1 MATRPITL
9 FTIQFGDMP
18 LEELCQMAKNAGFEG
33 LELSAAHI
41 DVERASKDAE
51 YVEGIKAT
59 LAKYGLG
66 CWSMSHHLAGQCVL
80 DTEPGAYDSRI
91 DGFAPAEFAGNPKA
105 IQEWGIQQM
114 KYTAHAAKAMGVGV
128 VTFFMGSPIWKYWY
142 SFPQTSDEMIEAA
155 YARTKELWTPI
166 FDEFDA
172 CGVKL
177 ALEVHPT
184 EIAFDYWTTKKLLET
199 FDYRPTLGVNFDPSH
214 LLWQGMDPAVFARD
228 FIDRVYHVHAK
239 DVKLNFDGRN
249 GVLGSHIAFGN
260 TRRGWNFV
268 SLGHGDVDF
277 DAICRE
283 LNQGGYNG
291 PISIEWEDSGMDR
304 VYGATEACEYIKKYN
319 FNPSA
324 FAFDDMSN
332 YG

>member
-1 MATRPITL
+1 MARPITL
-9 FTIQFGDMP
+9 FTIQYGDMP
-18 LEELCQMAKNAGFEG
+18 LEEICKAAKEMGFEG
-33 LELSAAHI
+33 LELSAAHV
-41 DVERASKDAE
+41 DMKRAATDPA
-51 YVEGIKAT
+51 YVEEVKAT

-66 CWSMSHHLAGQCVL
+66 CWCMSNHLAGQCVL
-80 DTEPGAYDSRI
+80 DAEPDAYDSRL
-91 DGFAPAEFAGNPKA
+91 DGFVPAELAGNPKA
-105 IQEWGIQQM
+105 IQEWAIQEM
-114 KYTAHAAKAMGVGV
+114 KYTAQAAKAMGVGV
-128 VTFFMGSPIWKYWY
+128 VTFFMGSPIWKMWY
-142 SFPQTSDEMIEAA
+142 SFPQTSEEMVEAA
-155 YARTKELWTPI
+155 YQRTKELWTPI

-184 EIAFDYWTTKKLLET
+184 EIAFDYWTTKKLLDT
-199 FDYRPTLGVNFDPSH
+199 FEWRPTLGINFDPSH
-214 LLWQGMDPAVFARD
+214 LLWQGMDPAVFCRD

-249 GVLGSHIAFGN
+249 GVLGSHITFGN

-283 LNQGGYNG
+283 LNQGGYAG

-304 VYGATEACEYIKKYN
+304 IYGATEACEYIKKYN

>member
-1 MATRPITL
+1 MARPITL
-9 FTIQFGDMP
+9 FTIQYGDMP
-18 LEELCQMAKNAGFEG
+18 LEDICKAAKEMGFEG
-33 LELSAAHI
+33 LELSAAH
-41 DVERASKDAE
+41 VNMQRAATDPA
-51 YVEGIKAT
+51 YVEEVKAT

-66 CWSMSHHLAGQCVL
+66 CWCMSNHLAGQCVL
-80 DTEPGAYDSRI
+80 DTEPDAYDNRL
-91 DGFAPAEFAGNPKA
+91 DGFVPAELAGNPKA
-105 IQEWGIQQM
+105 IQEWAIQEM
-114 KYTAHAAKAMGVGV
+114 KYTAQAAKAMGVGV
-128 VTFFMGSPIWKYWY
+128 VTFFMGSPIWKMWY
-142 SFPQTSDEMIEAA
+142 SFPQTSEEMVEAA
-155 YARTKELWTPI
+155 YQRTKELWTPI

-184 EIAFDYWTTKKLLET
+184 EIAFDYWTTKKLLDT
-199 FDYRPTLGVNFDPSH
+199 FEWRPTLGINFDPSH
-214 LLWQGMDPAVFARD
+214 LLWQGMDPAVFCRD

-249 GVLGSHIAFGN
+249 GVLGSHITFGN

-304 VYGATEACEYIKKYN
+304 IYGATEACEYIKKYN

>member
-1 MATRPITL
+1 MARPITL
-9 FTIQFGDMP
+9 FTIQYGDMP
-18 LEELCQMAKNAGFEG
+18 LEEICKAAKEMGFEG
-33 LELSAAHI
+33 LELSAAHV
-41 DVERASKDAE
+41 DMKRAATDPAYVAE
-51 YVEGIKAT
+51 VKAV

-66 CWSMSHHLAGQCVL
+66 CWCMSNHLAGQCVL
-80 DTEPGAYDSRI
+80 DAEPDAYDSRL
-91 DGFAPAEFAGNPKA
+91 DGFVPAELAGNPKA
-105 IQEWGIQQM
+105 IQEWATQEM
-114 KYTAHAAKAMGVGV
+114 KYTAQAAKAMGVGV
-128 VTFFMGSPIWKYWY
+128 VTFFMGSPIWKMWY
-142 SFPQTSDEMIEAA
+142 SFPQTSEEMVEAA
-155 YARTKELWTPI
+155 YQRTKELWTPI

-184 EIAFDYWTTKKLLET
+184 EIAFDYWTTKKLLDT
-199 FDYRPTLGVNFDPSH
+199 FEWRPTLGINFDPSH
-214 LLWQGMDPAVFARD
+214 LLWQGMDPAVFCRD

-249 GVLGSHIAFGN
+249 GVLGSHITFGN

-283 LNQGGYNG
+283 LNQGGYEG

-304 VYGATEACEYIKKYN
+304 IYGATEACEYIKKYN

>member
-1 MATRPITL
+1 MARPITL
-9 FTIQFGDMP
+9 FTIQYGDMP
-18 LEELCQMAKNAGFEG
+18 LEEICKAAKEMGFEG
-33 LELSAAHI
+33 LELSAAHV
-41 DVERASKDAE
+41 DMKRAATDPAYVAE
-51 YVEGIKAT
+51 VKAT

-66 CWSMSHHLAGQCVL
+66 CWCMSNHLAGQCVL
-80 DTEPGAYDSRI
+80 DAEPDAYDSRL
-91 DGFAPAEFAGNPKA
+91 DGFVPAELAGNPKA
-105 IQEWGIQQM
+105 IQEWAIQEM
-114 KYTAHAAKAMGVGV
+114 KYTAQAAKAMGVGV
-128 VTFFMGSPIWKYWY
+128 VTFFMGSPIWKMWY
-142 SFPQTSDEMIEAA
+142 SFPQTSEEMVEAA
-155 YARTKELWTPI
+155 YQRTKELWSPI

-184 EIAFDYWTTKKLLET
+184 EIAFDYWTTKKLLDT
-199 FDYRPTLGVNFDPSH
+199 FEWRPTLGINFDPSH
-214 LLWQGMDPAVFARD
+214 LLWQGMDPAVFCRD

-249 GVLGSHIAFGN
+249 GVLGSHITFGN

-304 VYGATEACEYIKKYN
+304 IYGATEACEYIKKYN

>member
-1 MATRPITL
+1 MARPITL
-9 FTIQFGDMP
+9 FTIQYGDMP
-18 LEELCQMAKNAGFEG
+18 LEELCKAAKEMGFEG
-33 LELSAAHI
+33 LELSAAHV
-41 DVERASKDAE
+41 DVRRAATDPAYVAE
-51 YVEGIKAT
+51 VKAT
-59 LAKYGLG
+59 LAKYDLG
-66 CWSMSHHLAGQCVL
+66 CWCMSHHLAGQCVL
-80 DTEPGAYDSRI
+80 DAEPDAYDSRL
-91 DGFAPAEFAGNPKA
+91 DGFVPAEVAGDPKA
-105 IQEWGIQQM
+105 IQAWAIEEM
-114 KYTAHAAKAMGVGV
+114 KYTARAAKAMGVGV
-128 VTFFMGSPIWKYWY
+128 VTFFMGSPIWKMWY
-142 SFPQTSDEMIEAA
+142 SFPQTSEEMVEAA
-155 YARTKELWTPI
+155 YQRTKELWSPI

-184 EIAFDYWTTKKLLET
+184 EIAFDYWTTKKLLDT
-199 FDYRPTLGVNFDPSH
+199 FEWRPTLGINFDPSH

-228 FIDRVYHVHAK
+228 FIDRIYHVHAK

-249 GVLGSHIAFGN
+249 GVLGSHITFGN

-304 VYGATEACEYIKKYN
+304 IYGATEACEYIKKYN

-324 FAFDDMSN
+324 FAFDDLSN